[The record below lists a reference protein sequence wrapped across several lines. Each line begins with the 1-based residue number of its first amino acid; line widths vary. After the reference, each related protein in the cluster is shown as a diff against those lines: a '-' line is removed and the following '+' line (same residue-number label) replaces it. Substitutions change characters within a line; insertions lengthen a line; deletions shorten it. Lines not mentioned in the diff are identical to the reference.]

1 MNFVQACKVWNDTQ
15 TTLHNKLFCVPK
27 RGSKQYFEI
36 IKIMEE
42 GKSNSKYTKASNTIS
57 ASLKKKIAQ
66 PKPKTNLLDL
76 KTDALNIIGEFV
88 KKDNRKTDE
97 KNISDIRKKRR
108 NSKEMLFFII
118 IFSCE
123 WDARPY
129 A

>member
-15 TTLHNKLFCVPK
+15 KSLHNKLFCVPR
-27 RGSKQYFEI
+27 RGTPEYFEI
-36 IKIMEE
+36 IEIMEAS
-42 GKSNSKYTKASNTIS
+42 KNKTKYTKAANTI
-57 ASLKKKIAQ
+57 AATLKKKIAQ

-88 KKDNRKTDE
+88 KQDNKKTDE
-97 KNISDIRKKRR
+97 KNISDIRKKKAKQQRDA
-108 NSKEMLFFII
+108 NFFI